1 MAALTTAAA
10 TPSAL
15 LEEYL
20 AVQEAKRPAATA
32 AAWWREPA
40 KVASPHPPT
49 AFTDASPPAPA
60 ALAVL
65 PSSSSSCSPTA
76 DALERYD
83 RLLAECVAQL
93 EADGIQLAHRAC
105 RQPELAAALLMPP
118 GARLQRAP
126 SPTALPPPTTLTASH
141 VPKAPRSG
149 AARVPEAPKGPAAP
163 SGEPPTEPKPSTV
176 VSRTPLSTLDDP
188 TNLPTTK
195 RKLNAFRRF
204 KNH

>member
-126 SPTALPPPTTLTASH
+126 SPTALPPPTALTASH

-195 RKLNAFRRF
+195 RKRNAFRRF

>member
-176 VSRTPLSTLDDP
+176 VSRSPLSTLDDP